1 MRDISPA
8 ENCSA
13 EEFLERSPASV
24 RAVAQKIRAE
34 KRTGLRL
41 KPSTSL
47 LDESRVLGA
56 DKRRFLLDRVTALVD
71 ENLFGRAEM
80 CQQFANLLA
89 RSLAELG
96 LLARPMMGEAT
107 YLDTVGRELFRWQ
120 HAWVRI
126 GDEVVDGNV
135 DALYENPMVPAS
147 VSVRP
152 YWGHIRNTPADR
164 RLRAS
169 SLLRFPSDGDV
180 EKIWWPELRDW
191 LHTHLM

>member
-1 MRDISPA
+1 MREISPA

-13 EEFLERSPASV
+13 EEFLTQSPASV
-24 RAVAQKIRAE
+24 RAVAQKVRAE
-34 KRTGLRL
+34 KRDGLRV

-47 LDESRVLGA
+47 LYESGVLDA
-56 DKRRFLLDRVTALVD
+56 DKRKFLLDRVAALVD

-80 CQQFANLLA
+80 CQQFADLLA
-89 RSLAELG
+89 KSLAELG
-96 LLARPMMGEAT
+96 LLACPVMGEAT
-107 YLDTVGRELFRWQ
+107 YLDTDGWELFRWQ

-126 GDEVVDGNV
+126 GDQVVDGNV

-191 LHTHLM
+191 LHTHLK

>member
-1 MRDISPA
+1 MREISPA

-135 DALYENPMVPAS
+135 DALRAVTTLAAAAIM
-147 VSVRP
+147 R
-152 YWGHIRNTPADR
+152 ITPDLHR
-164 RLRAS
+164 RS
-169 SLLRFPSDGDV
+169 SKKS
-180 EKIWWPELRDW
+180 
-191 LHTHLM
+191 LHTFHKKKSVPHFSISLHIFSKSPICVLIRF